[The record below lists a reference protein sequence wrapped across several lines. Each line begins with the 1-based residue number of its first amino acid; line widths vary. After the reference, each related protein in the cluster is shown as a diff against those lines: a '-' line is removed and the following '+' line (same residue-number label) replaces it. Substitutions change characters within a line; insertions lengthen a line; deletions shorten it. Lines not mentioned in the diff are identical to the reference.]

1 VRDEFWLM
9 GLRLQDG
16 VAVQNAPGL
25 PLPDD
30 QIQARVR
37 QGLMWRNPTHL
48 GLTAEG
54 RLVADTI
61 IGELL
66 AGGD

>member
-1 VRDEFWLM
+1 
-9 GLRLQDG
+9 
-16 VAVQNAPGL
+16 
-25 PLPDD
+25 
-30 QIQARVR
+30 
-37 QGLMWRNPTHL
+37 MWQNPTHL

-66 AGGD
+66 ADGR

>member
-1 VRDEFWLM
+1 M

-16 VAVQNAPGL
+16 VVIKNAHGL

-30 QIQARVR
+30 QTRSYVR
-37 QGLMWRNPTHL
+37 QGLMWQNPTHL

-61 IGELL
+61 IGQLL
-66 AGGD
+66 AGGG